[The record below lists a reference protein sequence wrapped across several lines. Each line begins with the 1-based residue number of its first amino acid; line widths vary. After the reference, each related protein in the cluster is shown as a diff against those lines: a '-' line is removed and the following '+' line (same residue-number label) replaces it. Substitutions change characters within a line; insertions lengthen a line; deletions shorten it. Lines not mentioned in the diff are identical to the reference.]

1 MEQEATVE
9 PAETLPKTKIRA
21 HSKQITLPEVGESNI
36 VPGVGWQLPNEFTQS
51 MAFGISDEHWVESLF
66 VESAPEG
73 YTGAE
78 HVASKEDITLGPT
91 STFDII

>member
-1 MEQEATVE
+1 
-9 PAETLPKTKIRA
+9 
-21 HSKQITLPEVGESNI
+21 
-36 VPGVGWQLPNEFTQS
+36 

-91 STFDII
+91 SSFDIIYDTEKLKKRAEADTLLNEA